1 MYLFVSPS
9 FSLCLSLCLCLCVSI
24 PLCLFLY
31 FINSEVVMLHGCFHR
46 AFESQLSSGI
56 SIRLHL
62 LPELCAN
69 SNIQGSEKRSHK
81 TFLSDLKSHMIQT
94 PRKRSEKGRKHILS
108 GLVTATRNFSD
119 PLVKKPAPACASC
132 PRCSFP
138 NTRAWST
145 RRTCQPGF

>member
-1 MYLFVSPS
+1 MGVF
-9 FSLCLSLCLCLCVSI
+9 
-24 PLCLFLY
+24 
-31 FINSEVVMLHGCFHR
+31 R

-69 SNIQGSEKRSHK
+69 SNIQSSEKRGHK

-94 PRKRSEKGRKHILS
+94 PQKRSKEGRKHRLS

-119 PLVKKPAPACASC
+119 PLVIKPAPACASC

-145 RRTCQPGF
+145 RRTCRPEFKSCLYRLPLCDFERSTSFL